1 MAATITGTLIG
12 IEAPAGNLD
21 ASVDVAL
28 CGYGSR
34 NPISQAAGNTGI
46 FCSVE
51 VGGLPGNAFN
61 VDLVGNDKIVPAGTY
76 YLFTFRD
83 SNGDIVQCNAYVFL
97 DGQTYDL
104 ATAAPFDPIQPIPP
118 LPVPVTNMLLIVPP
132 SEPEFDGSQYT
143 AFKMTL
149 DQDNTGAFLA
159 NIVPGNLYTFIIVQ
173 DAVGNH
179 VFQWPTGPAP
189 MGTRNATPVS
199 KEPNATTV
207 QTFVADEFGMLYAI
221 SAATYYL

>member
-1 MAATITGTLIG
+1 
-12 IEAPAGNLD
+12 
-21 ASVDVAL
+21 
-28 CGYGSR
+28 
-34 NPISQAAGNTGI
+34 
-46 FCSVE
+46 
-51 VGGLPGNAFN
+51 
-61 VDLVGNDKIVPAGTY
+61 
-76 YLFTFRD
+76 
-83 SNGDIVQCNAYVFL
+83 
-97 DGQTYDL
+97 
-104 ATAAPFDPIQPIPP
+104 
-118 LPVPVTNMLLIVPP
+118 MLLIVPP

-173 DAVGNH
+173 DAAGDH
-179 VFQWPTGPAP
+179 IFDWPTGPAP